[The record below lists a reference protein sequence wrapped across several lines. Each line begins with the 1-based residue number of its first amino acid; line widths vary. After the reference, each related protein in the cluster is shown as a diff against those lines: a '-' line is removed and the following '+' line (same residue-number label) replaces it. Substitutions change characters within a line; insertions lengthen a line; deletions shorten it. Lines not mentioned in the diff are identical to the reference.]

1 MTLNLNHRKQQ
12 LIQRIAQIKE
22 ENHLLMLER
31 YMTDIE
37 QENIEIEAIFKPS
50 KKTISVEELIEEQNY
65 TGIDKAKMDRLIE
78 EMDIQEPLEDLLK
91 MLYPNH

>member
-1 MTLNLNHRKQQ
+1 MTVNLNHRKQQ

-22 ENHLLMLER
+22 EKHLLMLER
-31 YMTDIE
+31 YVADIE
-37 QENIEIEAIFKPS
+37 EENIEFEAIFKPA
-50 KKTISVEELIEEQNY
+50 KKTITVEELIEEQNY

-91 MLYPNH
+91 ML

>member
-1 MTLNLNHRKQQ
+1 MTLNLDSRKQQ

-22 ENHLLMLER
+22 EKHFLMLER

-37 QENIEIEAIFKPS
+37 QENTDLEAIFKPV
-50 KKTISVEELIEEQNY
+50 KKTITVEELIEEQNY

-78 EMDIQEPLEDLLK
+78 EMDIQEPLEDLLE
-91 MLYPNH
+91 ML